1 MFVNFFFNRYWLYT
15 EKHKYLRLH
24 LSLLC
29 LSYTYIW
36 VKKYPE
42 SQIFF
47 SAPWDA
53 RSIGLYH
60 NFSSHSI
67 IVISERLDMQ
77 TISKRGQNRYSNK
90 LISGKIIP
98 KTVDQTAPLCFISTS
113 IYSLKTVTRW
123 SLTKFKIWSEPRF

>member
-1 MFVNFFFNRYWLYT
+1 M
-15 EKHKYLRLH
+15 
-24 LSLLC
+24 SLL
-29 LSYTYIW
+29 YIHLGE
-36 VKKYPE
+36 KIPR
-42 SQIFF
+42 ITDFF
-47 SAPWDA
+47 SAPWDT

-98 KTVDQTAPLCFISTS
+98 KTVDQTAPLGSISTS
-113 IYSLKTVTRW
+113 IYSLKTVTR
-123 SLTKFKIWSEPRF
+123 